1 MKRVKF
7 YYDAEKLA
15 FKQIVTKNST
25 KIGYVIL
32 FLLAS
37 ALFGFLGV
45 FILSNTNFFE
55 TPKSKLQARELEIM
69 KLNYNLLNGKIAL
82 MDEALAAIEERDN
95 TIYRVYFNSDP
106 ISNEVRRADL
116 GGKNRYKD
124 LEDFNTSDL
133 IIGSTKKVDEI
144 MKALAVQ
151 SVSLDEITKLAK
163 RKALL
168 LKSIPAIQPVK
179 NEELKQMA
187 SGFGY
192 RSDPFTK
199 IRKFHKGMDFSAKS
213 GTPIY
218 ATGDGIVKKADGNVS
233 GFGNH
238 IEINHGY
245 GYMTLYAHLSKYKV
259 RAGKKVKRG
268 DIIGYVGSTGRSEAP
283 HLHYEVHKNGEV
295 VNPLNFY
302 YGSIS
307 AKEYVLITK
316 LANQENQSLD

>member
-25 KIGYVIL
+25 KIAYALL
-32 FLLAS
+32 FLVS
-37 ALFGFLGV
+37 STLFGFLSF
-45 FILSNTNFFE
+45 FILNMTSFFE

-69 KLNYNLLNGKIAL
+69 KLNYNLLNRKIAVMEEGL
-82 MDEALAAIEERDN
+82 SAIEERDN
-95 TIYRVYFNSDP
+95 TIYRVYFNSAP
-106 ISNEVRRADL
+106 ISNEVRRAGL
-116 GGKNRYKD
+116 VGKNSYKD
-124 LEDFNTSDL
+124 LEDFNSSDL
-133 IIGSTKKVDEI
+133 MLSSSKKVDEI
-144 MKALAVQ
+144 MKALAIQ

-163 RKALL
+163 QKALL
-168 LKSIPAIQPVK
+168 LKSIPAIQPIK
-179 NEELKQMA
+179 NEELKHMA

-199 IRKFHKGMDFSAKS
+199 IRKFHNGMDFSAKS

-218 ATGDGIVKKADGNVS
+218 ATGDGIVEKADGTVS

-259 RAGKKVKRG
+259 RAGQKVKRG

-283 HLHYEVHKNGEV
+283 HLHYEVHKNGKV

>member
-7 YYDAEKLA
+7 YYDADKLA

-25 KIGYVIL
+25 KIGYALL
-32 FLLAS
+32 FLVS
-37 ALFGFLGV
+37 STLFGFLSF
-45 FILSNTNFFE
+45 FILNMTSFFE

-69 KLNYNLLNGKIAL
+69 KLNYNLLNRKIAL
-82 MDEALAAIEERDN
+82 MEEGLSAIEERDN
-95 TIYRVYFNSDP
+95 TIYRVYFNSVP
-106 ISNEVRRADL
+106 ISNEIRRAGL
-116 GGKNRYKD
+116 SGKNRYKD
-124 LEDFNTSDL
+124 LENFNTSDL

-144 MKALAVQ
+144 MKALVIQ
-151 SVSLDEITKLAK
+151 SISLDEITKFAK

-168 LKSIPAIQPVK
+168 LKSIPAIQPIK
-179 NEELKQMA
+179 NEELKHMA

-218 ATGDGIVKKADGNVS
+218 ATGDGIVKKADATVS

-245 GYMTLYAHLSKYKV
+245 GYLTLYAHLSKYKV
-259 RAGKKVKRG
+259 RAGQKVKRG

>member
-25 KIGYVIL
+25 KIGYVML

-106 ISNEVRRADL
+106 ISNEFRRAGL

-179 NEELKQMA
+179 NEELRQMA

-218 ATGDGIVKKADGNVS
+218 ATGDGKVKKADAKVS

-259 RAGKKVKRG
+259 RAGQKVKRG

-307 AKEYVLITK
+307 AKEYILITK

>member
-25 KIGYVIL
+25 KIGYVML

-37 ALFGFLGV
+37 TLFGFLGV

-82 MDEALAAIEERDN
+82 IDEALAAIEERDN

-106 ISNEVRRADL
+106 ISNEVRRAGL

-218 ATGDGIVKKADGNVS
+218 ATGDGIVKKADGTVS

-259 RAGKKVKRG
+259 RAGQKVKRG

>member
-25 KIGYVIL
+25 KIAYALL
-32 FLLAS
+32 FLVS
-37 ALFGFLGV
+37 STLFGFLSF
-45 FILSNTNFFE
+45 FILNMTSFFE

-69 KLNYNLLNGKIAL
+69 KLNYNLLNRKIAVMEEGL
-82 MDEALAAIEERDN
+82 SAIEERDN
-95 TIYRVYFNSDP
+95 TIYRVYFNSAP
-106 ISNEVRRADL
+106 ISNEVRRAGL
-116 GGKNRYKD
+116 VGKNNYKD
-124 LEDFNTSDL
+124 LDDFNNSDL
-133 IIGSTKKVDEI
+133 ILSSSKKVDEI
-144 MKALAVQ
+144 MKALAIQ

-163 RKALL
+163 QKALL
-168 LKSIPAIQPVK
+168 LKSIPAIQPIK
-179 NEELKQMA
+179 NEELKHMA

-199 IRKFHKGMDFSAKS
+199 IRKFHNGMDFSAKS

-218 ATGDGIVKKADGNVS
+218 ATGDGIVKKADGTVS

-259 RAGKKVKRG
+259 RAGQKVKRG

-283 HLHYEVHKNGEV
+283 HLHYEVHKNGKV

>member
-7 YYDAEKLA
+7 YYDSEKLA

-25 KIGYVIL
+25 KIGYVML

-37 ALFGFLGV
+37 TLFGFLGV

-55 TPKSKLQARELEIM
+55 TPKSKLLARELEIM

-106 ISNEVRRADL
+106 ISNEVRRAGL

-124 LEDFNTSDL
+124 LDDFNTSDL

-144 MKALAVQ
+144 MKALAIQ

-163 RKALL
+163 QKALL

-218 ATGDGIVKKADGNVS
+218 ATGDGLVKKADAKVS

-245 GYMTLYAHLSKYKV
+245 GYLTLYAHLSKYKV
-259 RAGKKVKRG
+259 KAGQKVKRG

>member
-7 YYDAEKLA
+7 YYDSEKLA

-25 KIGYVIL
+25 KIGYVML

-37 ALFGFLGV
+37 TLFGFLGV

-95 TIYRVYFNSDP
+95 SIYRVYFNSDP
-106 ISNEVRRADL
+106 ISNEVRRAGL

-218 ATGDGIVKKADGNVS
+218 ATGDGLVKKADAKVS

-259 RAGKKVKRG
+259 RAGQKVKRG

>member
-25 KIGYVIL
+25 KIAYALL
-32 FLLAS
+32 FLMS
-37 ALFGFLGV
+37 STLFGFLSF
-45 FILSNTNFFE
+45 FILNMTSFFE

-69 KLNYNLLNGKIAL
+69 KLNYNLLNRKIAVMEEGL
-82 MDEALAAIEERDN
+82 SAIEERDN
-95 TIYRVYFNSDP
+95 TIYRVYFNSAP
-106 ISNEVRRADL
+106 ISNEVRRAGIVD
-116 GGKNRYKD
+116 KNRYKD
-124 LEDFNTSDL
+124 LEDFNSSDL
-133 IIGSTKKVDEI
+133 IISSSKKVDEI
-144 MKALAVQ
+144 MNALAIQ

-163 RKALL
+163 QKALL
-168 LKSIPAIQPVK
+168 LKSIPAIQPIK
-179 NEELKQMA
+179 NEELKHMA

-199 IRKFHKGMDFSAKS
+199 IRKFHNGMDFSAKS

-218 ATGDGIVKKADGNVS
+218 ATGDGIVKKADGTVS

-259 RAGKKVKRG
+259 RAGQKVKRG

>member
-7 YYDAEKLA
+7 YYDSEKLA

-25 KIGYVIL
+25 KIGYVML

-55 TPKSKLQARELEIM
+55 TPKSKLLARELEIM

-106 ISNEVRRADL
+106 ISNEVRRAGL

-124 LEDFNTSDL
+124 LDDFNTSDL

-144 MKALAVQ
+144 MKALAIQ

-163 RKALL
+163 QKALL

-218 ATGDGIVKKADGNVS
+218 ATGDGIVKKADGSVS

-245 GYMTLYAHLSKYKV
+245 GYLTLYAHLSKYKV
-259 RAGKKVKRG
+259 RAGQKVKRG

>member
-25 KIGYVIL
+25 KIAYALL
-32 FLLAS
+32 FLVAS
-37 ALFGFLGV
+37 TLFGFLSF
-45 FILSNTNFFE
+45 FILNMTNFFE

-69 KLNYNLLNGKIAL
+69 KLNYNLLNRKIAL
-82 MDEALAAIEERDN
+82 MEEGLSAIEERDN
-95 TIYRVYFNSDP
+95 TIYRVYFNSAP
-106 ISNEVRRADL
+106 ISNEVRRAGL
-116 GGKNRYKD
+116 VGKNRYKD
-124 LEDFNTSDL
+124 LEDFNSSDL
-133 IIGSTKKVDEI
+133 ILSSSKKVDEI
-144 MKALAVQ
+144 MKALAIQ

-163 RKALL
+163 QKALL
-168 LKSIPAIQPVK
+168 LKSIPAIQPIK
-179 NEELKQMA
+179 NEELKHMA

-199 IRKFHKGMDFSAKS
+199 IRKFHNGMDFSAKS

-218 ATGDGIVKKADGNVS
+218 ATGDGIVKKADGTVS

-259 RAGKKVKRG
+259 RAGQKVKRG

>member
-25 KIGYVIL
+25 KIGYVML

-69 KLNYNLLNGKIAL
+69 KLNYNLLNEKIAL

-95 TIYRVYFNSDP
+95 SIYRVYFNSDP
-106 ISNEVRRADL
+106 ISNEVRRAGL

-218 ATGDGIVKKADGNVS
+218 ATGDGFVKKADGTVS

-259 RAGKKVKRG
+259 KAGQKVKRG

>member
-25 KIGYVIL
+25 KIAYALL
-32 FLLAS
+32 FLVS
-37 ALFGFLGV
+37 STLFGFLSF
-45 FILSNTNFFE
+45 FILNMTSFFE

-69 KLNYNLLNGKIAL
+69 KLNYNLLNRKIAVMEEGL
-82 MDEALAAIEERDN
+82 SAIEERDN
-95 TIYRVYFNSDP
+95 TIYRVYFNSAP
-106 ISNEVRRADL
+106 ISNEVRRAGL
-116 GGKNRYKD
+116 VGKNNYKD
-124 LEDFNTSDL
+124 LEDFNNSDL
-133 IIGSTKKVDEI
+133 ILSSSKKVDEI
-144 MKALAVQ
+144 MKALAIQ

-163 RKALL
+163 QKALL
-168 LKSIPAIQPVK
+168 LKSIPAIQPIK
-179 NEELKQMA
+179 NEELKHMA

-199 IRKFHKGMDFSAKS
+199 IRKFHNGMDFSAKS

-218 ATGDGIVKKADGNVS
+218 ATGDGVVKKADGTVS

-245 GYMTLYAHLSKYKV
+245 GFMTLYAHLSKYKV
-259 RAGKKVKRG
+259 RAGQKVKRG

-283 HLHYEVHKNGEV
+283 HLHYEVHKNGKV